1 MPTVPRLQVEAWS
14 LRCSAAYRPL
24 VSASLIQESLSSNKV
39 FSCSQ
44 QLRGAEHNGLEGHHA
59 GLDRFVLTDTK
70 QGLWL
75 SLTISNTQL
84 ASGAMLNVKEHQR
97 PQA

>member
-1 MPTVPRLQVEAWS
+1 M
-14 LRCSAAYRPL
+14 
-24 VSASLIQESLSSNKV
+24 
-39 FSCSQ
+39 
-44 QLRGAEHNGLEGHHA
+44 EGHHA